1 MNENHCAIIAR
12 IRTNPHPDPEVHSL
26 AVGICCNETVIVSKS
41 TPDNELGIYFG
52 CELQIGQVFAE
63 ANDLIR
69 RKDTVTGKPMGGMF
83 DANRRVRAQTF
94 RGVKS
99 EGFWAPLSYL
109 KKCGV
114 DISTLKEG
122 QYIDKIGDIQIA
134 CKYETE
140 AQKKAQGNGNSKK
153 KNSNFSFKMLSWLT
167 RLPKRK
173 GKICFPEH
181 KDTSHF
187 SKNLHKFNVGDNIVI
202 TLKQEG
208 SSQRVAYNYEYK
220 PLTLFQYLLSKF
232 VPIDTR
238 QMRRYNGTRRVVLTD
253 NSSGGYF
260 SETFRK
266 QVADKV
272 LPYLTPQMEVFFEVV
287 GYEGS
292 RTIAPKQDIK
302 DKALKAKYGDK
313 MIYKYGCQ
321 EGQFDIYVYRIAH
334 VLECGTEID
343 LPWGDVKKWCDAH
356 KIKHVPELTSFK
368 YDGDQDK
375 LVALVES
382 LSDGDSVIDPSHI
395 REGVCVRI
403 DGSKWECFKNKS
415 FDYKVLA
422 GIAKDKSDFIDPE
435 DLS

>member
-1 MNENHCAIIAR
+1 MNENHSAIIAR
-12 IRTNPHPDPEVHSL
+12 VKTTPHPDPEVHSL

-69 RKDTVTGKPMGGMF
+69 RKDEVTGKPAGGMF
-83 DANRRVRAQTF
+83 DVNRRVRAQTF
-94 RGVKS
+94 RGIKS

-109 KKCGV
+109 EKCGV

-140 AQKKAQGNGNSKK
+140 AQKRAQSNGISKK
-153 KNSNFSFKMLSWLT
+153 RNKGFGAKLLSWFI
-167 RLPKRK
+167 RIPKK
-173 GKICFPEH
+173 CKMVFPEH

-187 SKNLHKFNVGDNIVI
+187 GKNLHKFNIGNNIVI
-202 TLKQEG
+202 TEKTEG
-208 SSQRVAYNYEYK
+208 TSQRVAYNYEHK
-220 PLTLFQYLLSKF
+220 PLTFAQSLLSKF
-232 VPIDTR
+232 VTIDTR
-238 QMRRYNGTRRVVLTD
+238 QMRRYNGTRRTVLSD

-302 DKALKAKYGDK
+302 DKTLKAQYGDK
-313 MIYKYGCQ
+313 MVYKYGCQ
-321 EGQFDIYVYRIAH
+321 EGQFDIHIYRIAH

-343 LPWGDVKKWCDAH
+343 LPWNDVKQWCNAH
-356 KIKHVPELTSFK
+356 KIKHVPELMSFK
-368 YDGDQDK
+368 YDGDKDK
-375 LVALVES
+375 LVSLVEY
-382 LSDGDSVIDPSHI
+382 LSNGTSTIDNSHI
-395 REGVCVRI
+395 REGICIRI